1 MSMRILA
8 GGFPAARQVIPM
20 QEASIQATEAE
31 GPRTAKPARSR
42 YVGALDGLRV
52 LAILA
57 VLVYHANPSW
67 LSGGYFGVTIF
78 FVITGYLT
86 TLSIEREIGRA
97 GHLDYPRFVLKRVT
111 RLLPSMLAVVGV
123 TTLLCVFLAP
133 NLLPKV
139 KSDAVPALL
148 FVENVFYIVRN
159 VSYFANAGLPSPLTH
174 FWYLGVVMQ
183 FYVVWPLVLLGMRKV
198 VRSRRMA
205 CGFVGALVVVSAV
218 LMALFYDPTGDTAR
232 IYYGPDTRAAELL
245 MGALAALWT
254 GGRGLSLRAI
264 PVVGPRLK
272 DTPAWTCD
280 ALTITCLAGL
290 GVMCFSLN
298 GYSEFAYRGGML
310 LAAVLTA
317 ILVSCLCR
325 PRSVV
330 ARVLGAHPVAE
341 AGKRAF
347 AVYLWHYPLLVT
359 LNPATR
365 TTALPA
371 WGWAL
376 EFLLILACAEASY
389 RLLEKGQGPRELAG
403 RTMPFGLAVPQVV
416 LGALGVLCAVVL
428 LLVPIAAEQTGVP
441 TEMQQMSAEEQQYL
455 AEQQAAAE
463 AAQSGGSG
471 DTTSEGGDAQAAES
485 QQDNTTFDVS
495 GTYFAGTAF
504 AAAIDQINAT
514 NFTVDASTGAT
525 NASVILIGD
534 SVPAGAITQFYKYF
548 PNGYIDAKVG
558 RQLYA
563 GVDVYRSCQAAGHD
577 GDVVVWAIGDNGV
590 ARESQVKELIDAV
603 DPSKH
608 VYLCT
613 VRVPLALQDMNNQLF
628 KDVAAQY
635 DNVDVIDWYAESAG
649 HDEYFWS
656 DGTHLRPEGAEAYV
670 LMLRKAITGR

>member
-1 MSMRILA
+1 MAETPIQDAAQKS
-8 GGFPAARQVIPM
+8 PAVR
-20 QEASIQATEAE
+20 S
-31 GPRTAKPARSR
+31 PRSH

-67 LSGGYFGVTIF
+67 LPGGYFGVTVF
-78 FVITGYLT
+78 FVLTGYLT

-97 GHLDYPRFVLKRVT
+97 GRLDYPRFVLKRVT

-123 TTLLCVFLAP
+123 STLLCVFLAP

-148 FVENVFYIVRN
+148 FVENVFYIVRK

-183 FYVVWPLVLLGMRKV
+183 FYVIWPLVLLGMRKV
-198 VRSRRMA
+198 VRSRRTA
-205 CGFVGALVVVSAV
+205 CSAVGILSVASAV
-218 LMALFYDPTGDTAR
+218 LMAVLYDPAGDTAR

-245 MGALAALWT
+245 LGALAALWT
-254 GGRGLSLRAI
+254 GGRGLNLRAL
-264 PVVGPRLK
+264 PAVEPRLK
-272 DTPAWTCD
+272 DAPAWTCD
-280 ALTITCLAGL
+280 AVALACLAGL

-317 ILVSCLCR
+317 VLVSCLCR
-325 PRSVV
+325 PQS
-330 ARVLGAHPVAE
+330 ALAHVLGARPVAE

-347 AVYLWHYPLLVT
+347 AAYLWHYPLLVI

-365 TTALPA
+365 TIELPV

-376 EFLLILACAEASY
+376 EFLLIFACAEASY
-389 RLLEKGQGPRELAG
+389 RLFEKGQGPRELAG
-403 RTMPFGLAVPQVV
+403 RPMPLGLAVPQVAF
-416 LGALGVLCAVVL
+416 GALGVLCALVL
-428 LLVPIAAEQTGVP
+428 LVVPISAEQTGVP

-463 AAQSGGSG
+463 SARSGENGDGSDAAGEG
-471 DTTSEGGDAQAAES
+471 DGYQAEP
-485 QQDNTTFDVS
+485 QQDNTTFDVN

-514 NFTVDASTGAT
+514 SFTVDASTGAT

-548 PNGYIDAKVG
+548 PNGYIDAQVG

-563 GVDVYRSCQAAGHD
+563 GLDVYRQCQANGHD

-590 ARESQVKELIDAV
+590 ARESQVKELIEAV

-656 DGTHLRPEGAEAYV
+656 DGTHLRPEGAEAYI

>member
-1 MSMRILA
+1 MTETPIQDAAHKS
-8 GGFPAARQVIPM
+8 PAARP
-20 QEASIQATEAE
+20 
-31 GPRTAKPARSR
+31 PRSH

-67 LSGGYFGVTIF
+67 LPGGYFGVTVF
-78 FVITGYLT
+78 FVVTGYLT

-97 GHLDYPRFVLKRVT
+97 GRLGYPRFVLKRVT

-139 KSDAVPALL
+139 KSDVVPALL

-205 CGFVGALVVVSAV
+205 CTVVGILAVTSAV
-218 LMALFYDPTGDTAR
+218 LMAVLYDPTGDTAR

-245 MGALAALWT
+245 LGALAALWT
-254 GGRGLSLRAI
+254 GGHGLNLRAL
-264 PVVGPRLK
+264 PAVGPRLK
-272 DTPAWTCD
+272 DAPAWTCD
-280 ALTITCLAGL
+280 TLALACLAGL

-317 ILVSCLCR
+317 VLVSCLCR
-325 PRSVV
+325 PQS
-330 ARVLGAHPVAE
+330 ALAHVLGARPVAE

-347 AVYLWHYPLLVT
+347 AVYLWHYPLLVV

-365 TTALPA
+365 TTELPV

-376 EFLLILACAEASY
+376 EFMLILACAEASY
-389 RLLEKGQGPRELAG
+389 RLFEKGQGPRELAG
-403 RTMPFGLAVPQVV
+403 RPMPLGLAVPQVAF
-416 LGALGVLCAVVL
+416 GALGFLCALVL
-428 LLVPIAAEQTGVP
+428 LFVPISAEQTGVP
-441 TEMQQMSAEEQQYL
+441 AEMQQMSAEEQQYL

-463 AAQSGGSG
+463 ATQSGDNGEGDGAQS
-471 DTTSEGGDAQAAES
+471 EP
-485 QQDNTTFDVS
+485 QQDDTKFDVS

-514 NFTVDASTGAT
+514 SFTVDASTGAT
-525 NASVILIGD
+525 NASVVLIGD

-548 PNGYIDAKVG
+548 PNGYIDAQVG

-563 GVDVYRSCQAAGHD
+563 GVDVYRQCQANGHD

>member
-1 MSMRILA
+1 MTETPIQDAAQKS
-8 GGFPAARQVIPM
+8 PAARP
-20 QEASIQATEAE
+20 
-31 GPRTAKPARSR
+31 PRSH

-67 LSGGYFGVTIF
+67 LPGGYFGVTVF
-78 FVITGYLT
+78 FVVTGYLT

-97 GHLDYPRFVLKRVT
+97 GRLDYPRFVLKRVT

-139 KSDAVPALL
+139 KSDVVPALL

-183 FYVVWPLVLLGMRKV
+183 FYVIWPLVLLGMRKV

-205 CGFVGALVVVSAV
+205 CSAVGILAVASAV
-218 LMALFYDPTGDTAR
+218 LMAVLYDPAGDTAR

-245 MGALAALWT
+245 LGALAALWT
-254 GGRGLSLRAI
+254 GGRGLNLRAL
-264 PVVGPRLK
+264 PAVGPRLK
-272 DTPAWTCD
+272 DAPAWTCD
-280 ALTITCLAGL
+280 ALALACLAGL

-317 ILVSCLCR
+317 VLVSCLCR
-325 PRSVV
+325 PQS
-330 ARVLGAHPVAE
+330 APAHVLGARPVAE

-347 AVYLWHYPLLVT
+347 AVYLWHYPLLVV

-365 TTALPA
+365 TTELPV
-371 WGWAL
+371 WGWVL
-376 EFLLILACAEASY
+376 EFLLIFACAEASY
-389 RLLEKGQGPRELAG
+389 RLFEKGRGPRELAG
-403 RTMPFGLAVPQVV
+403 RPMPLGLAVPQVV
-416 LGALGVLCAVVL
+416 FGALGVLCALAL
-428 LLVPIAAEQTGVP
+428 LFVPISAEQTGVP

-463 AAQSGGSG
+463 SAQSGENGDGSDAAGEG
-471 DTTSEGGDAQAAES
+471 DGSQAEP

-504 AAAIDQINAT
+504 AGAIDQINAT
-514 NFTVDASTGAT
+514 SFTVDASTGAT

-548 PNGYIDAKVG
+548 PNGYIDAQVG

-563 GVDVYRSCQAAGHD
+563 GVDVYRQCQANGHD

-635 DNVDVIDWYAESAG
+635 DNVDVIDWYAQSAG

>member
-1 MSMRILA
+1 MAEAANQGSAAAMTPA
-8 GGFPAARQVIPM
+8 GR
-20 QEASIQATEAE
+20 AT
-31 GPRTAKPARSR
+31 RSH

-67 LSGGYFGVTIF
+67 LPGGYFGVTVF
-78 FVITGYLT
+78 FVVTGYLT

-97 GHLDYPRFVLKRVT
+97 GRLDYPRFVLKRVT

-133 NLLPKV
+133 NLLPKL
-139 KSDAVPALL
+139 KSDVVPALL

-183 FYVVWPLVLLGMRKV
+183 FYVIWPLVLLGMRKV

-205 CGFVGALVVVSAV
+205 CTVVGILAVASAV
-218 LMALFYDPTGDTAR
+218 LMAVLYDPTGDTAR

-245 MGALAALWT
+245 LGALAALWT
-254 GGRGLSLRAI
+254 GGHGLNLRAL
-264 PVVGPRLK
+264 PAVGPRLK
-272 DTPAWTCD
+272 GAPAWTCD
-280 ALTITCLAGL
+280 ALALACLAGL

-317 ILVSCLCR
+317 VLVSCLCR
-325 PRSVV
+325 PQS
-330 ARVLGAHPVAE
+330 ALAHVLGARPVAE

-347 AVYLWHYPLLVT
+347 AVYLWHYPLLVV

-365 TTALPA
+365 TTELPV

-376 EFLLILACAEASY
+376 EFMLILACAEASY
-389 RLLEKGQGPRELAG
+389 RLFEKCQGPRELAG
-403 RTMPFGLAVPQVV
+403 RPMPLGLAVPQVAF
-416 LGALGVLCAVVL
+416 GALGILCVLVL
-428 LLVPIAAEQTGVP
+428 LFVPISAEQTGVP

-455 AEQQAAAE
+455 ADQQAAAE
-463 AAQSGGSG
+463 ATQPG
-471 DTTSEGGDAQAAES
+471 DNGEGDGAQAEP
-485 QQDNTTFDVS
+485 QQDDTKFDVS
-495 GTYFAGTAF
+495 GTYLAGTAF

-514 NFTVDASTGAT
+514 SFTVDASTGAT
-525 NASVILIGD
+525 NASVVLIGD

-548 PNGYIDAKVG
+548 PNGYIDAQVG

-563 GVDVYRSCQAAGHD
+563 GVDVYRQCQANGHD

>member
-1 MSMRILA
+1 MAETPIQDAAQKS
-8 GGFPAARQVIPM
+8 PAVR
-20 QEASIQATEAE
+20 S
-31 GPRTAKPARSR
+31 PRSH

-67 LSGGYFGVTIF
+67 LPGGYFGVTVF
-78 FVITGYLT
+78 FVLTGYLT

-97 GHLDYPRFVLKRVT
+97 GRLDYPRFVLKRVT

-123 TTLLCVFLAP
+123 STLLCVFLAP

-148 FVENVFYIVRN
+148 FVENVFYIVRK

-183 FYVVWPLVLLGMRKV
+183 FYVIWPLVLLGMRKV
-198 VRSRRMA
+198 VRSRRTA
-205 CGFVGALVVVSAV
+205 CSAVGILSVASAV
-218 LMALFYDPTGDTAR
+218 LMAVLYDPAGDTAR

-245 MGALAALWT
+245 LGALAALWT
-254 GGRGLSLRAI
+254 GGRGLNLRAL
-264 PVVGPRLK
+264 PAVEPRLK
-272 DTPAWTCD
+272 DAPAWTCD
-280 ALTITCLAGL
+280 AVALACLAGL

-317 ILVSCLCR
+317 VLVSCLCR
-325 PRSVV
+325 PQS
-330 ARVLGAHPVAE
+330 ALAHVLGARPVAE

-347 AVYLWHYPLLVT
+347 AAYLWHYPLLVI

-365 TTALPA
+365 TTELPV

-376 EFLLILACAEASY
+376 EFLLIFACAEASY
-389 RLLEKGQGPRELAG
+389 RLFEKGQGLRELAG
-403 RTMPFGLAVPQVV
+403 RPMPLGLAVPQVAF
-416 LGALGVLCAVVL
+416 GALGVLCALVL
-428 LLVPIAAEQTGVP
+428 LFVPISAEQTGVP

-463 AAQSGGSG
+463 SARSDENGDGSEAAGEGDGS
-471 DTTSEGGDAQAAES
+471 QAEP

-514 NFTVDASTGAT
+514 SFTVDASTGAT

-548 PNGYIDAKVG
+548 PNGYIDAQVG

-563 GVDVYRSCQAAGHD
+563 GLDVYRQCQANGHD

-590 ARESQVKELIDAV
+590 ARESQVKELIEAV

-656 DGTHLRPEGAEAYV
+656 DGTHLRPEGAEAYI

>member
-1 MSMRILA
+1 MTETPIQDAAQKS
-8 GGFPAARQVIPM
+8 PAARP
-20 QEASIQATEAE
+20 
-31 GPRTAKPARSR
+31 PRSH

-67 LSGGYFGVTIF
+67 LPGGYFGVTVF
-78 FVITGYLT
+78 FVLTGYLT

-97 GHLDYPRFVLKRVT
+97 GRLDYPRFVLKRVT

-139 KSDAVPALL
+139 KSDVVPALL

-183 FYVVWPLVLLGMRKV
+183 FYVIWPLVLLGMRKV

-205 CGFVGALVVVSAV
+205 CTVVGVLAVASAV
-218 LMALFYDPTGDTAR
+218 LMAVLYDPTGDTAR
-232 IYYGPDTRAAELL
+232 VYYGPDTRAAELL
-245 MGALAALWT
+245 LGALAALWT
-254 GGRGLSLRAI
+254 GGRGLNLRAL
-264 PVVGPRLK
+264 PAVGPRLK
-272 DTPAWTCD
+272 DVPAWTCD
-280 ALTITCLAGL
+280 AVALACLAGL
-290 GVMCFSLN
+290 GVMCFLLN

-317 ILVSCLCR
+317 VLASCLCR
-325 PRSVV
+325 PQS
-330 ARVLGAHPVAE
+330 ALAHVLGARPVAE

-347 AVYLWHYPLLVT
+347 AVYLWHYPLLVV

-365 TTALPA
+365 TTELPV

-376 EFLLILACAEASY
+376 EFLLIFVCAEASY
-389 RLLEKGQGPRELAG
+389 RLFEKGQGPRELAG
-403 RTMPFGLAVPQVV
+403 RPMPLCLAVPQVV
-416 LGALGVLCAVVL
+416 FGALGILCALAL
-428 LLVPIAAEQTGVP
+428 LFVPISAEQTGVP
-441 TEMQQMSAEEQQYL
+441 TEIQQMSAEE
-455 AEQQAAAE
+455 
-463 AAQSGGSG
+463 
-471 DTTSEGGDAQAAES
+471 

-504 AAAIDQINAT
+504 AGAIDQINAT
-514 NFTVDASTGAT
+514 SFTVDASTGAT

-548 PNGYIDAKVG
+548 PNGYIDAQVG

-563 GVDVYRSCQAAGHD
+563 GVDVYRQCQANGHD

-590 ARESQVKELIDAV
+590 AREGQVKELIDAV

>member
-1 MSMRILA
+1 MTPA
-8 GGFPAARQVIPM
+8 GR
-20 QEASIQATEAE
+20 AT
-31 GPRTAKPARSR
+31 RSH

-67 LSGGYFGVTIF
+67 LPGGYFGVTVF
-78 FVITGYLT
+78 FVVTGYLT

-97 GHLDYPRFVLKRVT
+97 GRLDYPRFVLKRVT

-139 KSDAVPALL
+139 KSDVVPALL

-183 FYVVWPLVLLGMRKV
+183 FYVIWPLVLLGMRKV

-205 CGFVGALVVVSAV
+205 CTVVGILAVASAV
-218 LMALFYDPTGDTAR
+218 LMAVLYDPTGDTAR

-245 MGALAALWT
+245 LGALAALWT
-254 GGRGLSLRAI
+254 GGHGLNLRAL
-264 PVVGPRLK
+264 PAMGPRLK
-272 DTPAWTCD
+272 DAPAWTCD
-280 ALTITCLAGL
+280 ALALACLAGL

-317 ILVSCLCR
+317 VLVSCLCR
-325 PRSVV
+325 PQS
-330 ARVLGAHPVAE
+330 APAHVLGARPVAE

-347 AVYLWHYPLLVT
+347 AVYLWHYPMLVV

-365 TTALPA
+365 TTELPV

-376 EFLLILACAEASY
+376 EFMLILACAEASY
-389 RLLEKGQGPRELAG
+389 RLFEKGQGPRELAG
-403 RTMPFGLAVPQVV
+403 RPMPLGLAVPQVAF
-416 LGALGVLCAVVL
+416 GALGVLCALVL
-428 LLVPIAAEQTGVP
+428 LFVPISAEQTGVP

-455 AEQQAAAE
+455 AEQQAVAE
-463 AAQSGGSG
+463 SAQSGDNGEG
-471 DTTSEGGDAQAAES
+471 DGAQSEP
-485 QQDNTTFDVS
+485 QQDDTKFDVS

-514 NFTVDASTGAT
+514 SFTVDASTGAT
-525 NASVILIGD
+525 NASVVLIGD

-548 PNGYIDAKVG
+548 PNGYIDAQVG

-563 GVDVYRSCQAAGHD
+563 GVDVYRQCQANGHD

>member
-1 MSMRILA
+1 MAEAANQGSAAAMTPA
-8 GGFPAARQVIPM
+8 GR
-20 QEASIQATEAE
+20 AT
-31 GPRTAKPARSR
+31 RSH

-67 LSGGYFGVTIF
+67 LPGGYFGVTVF
-78 FVITGYLT
+78 FVVTGYLT

-97 GHLDYPRFVLKRVT
+97 GRLDYPRFVLKRVT

-133 NLLPKV
+133 NLLPKL
-139 KSDAVPALL
+139 KSDVVPALL

-183 FYVVWPLVLLGMRKV
+183 FYVIWPLVLLGMRKV

-205 CGFVGALVVVSAV
+205 CTVVGILAVASAV
-218 LMALFYDPTGDTAR
+218 LMAVLYDPTGDTAR

-245 MGALAALWT
+245 LGALAALWT
-254 GGRGLSLRAI
+254 GGHGLNLRAL
-264 PVVGPRLK
+264 PAVGPRLK
-272 DTPAWTCD
+272 GAPAWTCD
-280 ALTITCLAGL
+280 ALALACLAGL

-317 ILVSCLCR
+317 VLVSCLCR
-325 PRSVV
+325 PQS
-330 ARVLGAHPVAE
+330 ALAHVLGARPVAE

-347 AVYLWHYPLLVT
+347 AVYLWHYPLLVV

-365 TTALPA
+365 TTELPV

-376 EFLLILACAEASY
+376 EFMLILACAEASY
-389 RLLEKGQGPRELAG
+389 RLFEKCQGPRELAG
-403 RTMPFGLAVPQVV
+403 RPMPLGLAVPQVAF
-416 LGALGVLCAVVL
+416 GALGILCVLVL
-428 LLVPIAAEQTGVP
+428 LFVPISAEQTGVP

-455 AEQQAAAE
+455 ADQQAAAE
-463 AAQSGGSG
+463 ATQPG
-471 DTTSEGGDAQAAES
+471 DNGEGDGAQAEP
-485 QQDNTTFDVS
+485 QQDDTKFDVS

-514 NFTVDASTGAT
+514 SFTVDASTGAT
-525 NASVILIGD
+525 NASVVLIGD

-548 PNGYIDAKVG
+548 PNGYIDAQVG

-563 GVDVYRSCQAAGHD
+563 GVDVYRQCQANGHD

>member
-1 MSMRILA
+1 MAETPIQDAAQKS
-8 GGFPAARQVIPM
+8 PAVR
-20 QEASIQATEAE
+20 S
-31 GPRTAKPARSR
+31 PRSH

-67 LSGGYFGVTIF
+67 LPGGYFGVTVF

-86 TLSIEREIGRA
+86 TLSIEREIGRT
-97 GHLDYPRFVLKRVT
+97 GRLDYPRFVLKRVT

-139 KSDAVPALL
+139 KSDAMPALL

-198 VRSRRMA
+198 VRSRRTA
-205 CGFVGALVVVSAV
+205 CSAVGILSVASAV
-218 LMALFYDPTGDTAR
+218 LMAVLYDPAGDTAR

-245 MGALAALWT
+245 LGALAALWT
-254 GGRGLSLRAI
+254 GGRGLNLRAL
-264 PVVGPRLK
+264 PAVEPRLK
-272 DTPAWTCD
+272 DAPAWTCD
-280 ALTITCLAGL
+280 AVALACLAGL

-317 ILVSCLCR
+317 VLVSCLCR
-325 PRSVV
+325 PQS
-330 ARVLGAHPVAE
+330 ALAHVLGARPVAE
-341 AGKRAF
+341 GGKRAF
-347 AVYLWHYPLLVT
+347 PAYLWQYPLLVI

-365 TTALPA
+365 TTELPV

-376 EFLLILACAEASY
+376 EFLLIFACAEASY
-389 RLLEKGQGPRELAG
+389 RLFEKGQGLRELAG
-403 RTMPFGLAVPQVV
+403 RPMPLGLAVPQVAF
-416 LGALGVLCAVVL
+416 GALGVLCALVL
-428 LLVPIAAEQTGVP
+428 LVVPISAEQTGVP

-463 AAQSGGSG
+463 SARSGENGDGSDAAGEGDGS
-471 DTTSEGGDAQAAES
+471 QAEP

-514 NFTVDASTGAT
+514 SFTVDASTGAT

-548 PNGYIDAKVG
+548 PNGYIDAQVG

-563 GVDVYRSCQAAGHD
+563 GLDVYRQCQANGHD

-590 ARESQVKELIDAV
+590 ARESQVKELIEAV

-656 DGTHLRPEGAEAYV
+656 DGTHLRPEGAEAYI

>member
-1 MSMRILA
+1 MTETPIQDVAQKS
-8 GGFPAARQVIPM
+8 PAAR
-20 QEASIQATEAE
+20 S
-31 GPRTAKPARSR
+31 PRSH

-67 LSGGYFGVTIF
+67 LPGGYFGVTVF
-78 FVITGYLT
+78 FVVTGYLT

-97 GHLDYPRFVLKRVT
+97 GRLDYPRFVLKRVT

-205 CGFVGALVVVSAV
+205 CSAV
-218 LMALFYDPTGDTAR
+218 GILAIASALLMAVLYDPTGDTAR

-245 MGALAALWT
+245 LGALAALWT
-254 GGRGLSLRAI
+254 GGRGLNLRAL
-264 PVVGPRLK
+264 PAVGPRLK
-272 DTPAWTCD
+272 DAPAWTCD
-280 ALTITCLAGL
+280 AVALACLAGL

-317 ILVSCLCR
+317 VLASCLCR
-325 PRSVV
+325 TQS
-330 ARVLGAHPVAE
+330 ALAHVLGARPVAE

-347 AVYLWHYPLLVT
+347 AVYLWHYPLLVV

-365 TTALPA
+365 TTELPV

-376 EFLLILACAEASY
+376 EFLLIFACAEASY
-389 RLLEKGQGPRELAG
+389 QLFEKGRGPRELAG
-403 RTMPFGLAVPQVV
+403 RPMPLGLAMPQVV
-416 LGALGVLCAVVL
+416 FGALGVLCALVL
-428 LLVPIAAEQTGVP
+428 LFVPISAEQTGVP

-463 AAQSGGSG
+463 SAQSGKSGEGSNAAGEG
-471 DTTSEGGDAQAAES
+471 DGSQAEP

-514 NFTVDASTGAT
+514 SFTVDASTGAT

-548 PNGYIDAKVG
+548 PNGYIDAQVG
-558 RQLYA
+558 RQLYV
-563 GVDVYRSCQAAGHD
+563 GVDVYRQCQANGHD

-635 DNVDVIDWYAESAG
+635 DNVDVIDWYAQSAG

>member
-1 MSMRILA
+1 MTETPIQDAAQKS
-8 GGFPAARQVIPM
+8 PAAR
-20 QEASIQATEAE
+20 S
-31 GPRTAKPARSR
+31 PRSH

-67 LSGGYFGVTIF
+67 LPGGYFGVTVF
-78 FVITGYLT
+78 FVLTGYLT

-97 GHLDYPRFVLKRVT
+97 GRLDYPRFVLKRVT

-123 TTLLCVFLAP
+123 STLLCVFLAP

-148 FVENVFYIVRN
+148 FVENVFYIVRK

-183 FYVVWPLVLLGMRKV
+183 FYVIWPLVLLGLRKV
-198 VRSRRMA
+198 VRSRRAA
-205 CGFVGALVVVSAV
+205 CSAVGILSVASAV
-218 LMALFYDPTGDTAR
+218 LMAVLYDPAGDTAR

-245 MGALAALWT
+245 LGALAALWT
-254 GGRGLSLRAI
+254 GGRGLNLRAL
-264 PVVGPRLK
+264 PAVGPRLK
-272 DTPAWTCD
+272 DAPAWTCD
-280 ALTITCLAGL
+280 AVALACLAGL

-317 ILVSCLCR
+317 VLVSCLCR
-325 PRSVV
+325 PQS
-330 ARVLGAHPVAE
+330 ALAHVLGARPVAE
-341 AGKRAF
+341 AGKRAL
-347 AVYLWHYPLLVT
+347 AAYLWHYPLLVV

-365 TTALPA
+365 TTDLPV

-376 EFLLILACAEASY
+376 EFLLIFACAEASY
-389 RLLEKGQGPRELAG
+389 QLFEKGQGPRELAG
-403 RTMPFGLAVPQVV
+403 RPMPLGLAVPQVAF
-416 LGALGVLCAVVL
+416 GALGVLCALVL
-428 LLVPIAAEQTGVP
+428 LFVPISAEQTGVP

-463 AAQSGGSG
+463 SAQSGENGDGSDAAGEG
-471 DTTSEGGDAQAAES
+471 DGSQAEP

-495 GTYFAGTAF
+495 ETYFAGTAF

-514 NFTVDASTGAT
+514 SFTVDASTGAT

-548 PNGYIDAKVG
+548 PNGYIDAQVG

-563 GVDVYRSCQAAGHD
+563 GLDVYRQCQANGHD

-590 ARESQVKELIDAV
+590 ARESQVKELIEAV

>member
-1 MSMRILA
+1 M
-8 GGFPAARQVIPM
+8 GG
-20 QEASIQATEAE
+20 
-31 GPRTAKPARSR
+31 
-42 YVGALDGLRV
+42 
-52 LAILA
+52 
-57 VLVYHANPSW
+57 
-67 LSGGYFGVTIF
+67 
-78 FVITGYLT
+78 
-86 TLSIEREIGRA
+86 
-97 GHLDYPRFVLKRVT
+97 
-111 RLLPSMLAVVGV
+111 
-123 TTLLCVFLAP
+123 
-133 NLLPKV
+133 
-139 KSDAVPALL
+139 
-148 FVENVFYIVRN
+148 
-159 VSYFANAGLPSPLTH
+159 
-174 FWYLGVVMQ
+174 
-183 FYVVWPLVLLGMRKV
+183 
-198 VRSRRMA
+198 
-205 CGFVGALVVVSAV
+205 
-218 LMALFYDPTGDTAR
+218 
-232 IYYGPDTRAAELL
+232 
-245 MGALAALWT
+245 LAALWT
-254 GGRGLSLRAI
+254 GGRGLNLGTI
-264 PVVGPRLK
+264 PKLGSRLK
-272 DTPAWTCD
+272 NAPAWTCD
-280 ALTITCLAGL
+280 GLAVACLAGL
-290 GVMCFSLN
+290 SVMCFSLN

-317 ILVSCLCR
+317 VLVSCLCR
-325 PRSVV
+325 PQS
-330 ARVLGAHPVAE
+330 ALAHVLGARPMAE

-347 AVYLWHYPLLVT
+347 AAYLWHYPLLVV

-365 TTALPA
+365 TTELPV

-376 EFLLILACAEASY
+376 EFLLIFACAEASY
-389 RLLEKGQGPRELAG
+389 RLFEKGQGPRELAG
-403 RTMPFGLAVPQVV
+403 RPMPLGLAVPQVAF
-416 LGALGVLCAVVL
+416 GALGVLCALVL
-428 LLVPIAAEQTGVP
+428 LFVPISVEQTGVP
-441 TEMQQMSAEEQQYL
+441 TEMQQMSTEEQQYL

-463 AAQSGGSG
+463 SAQSGENGDGSDAAGEG
-471 DTTSEGGDAQAAES
+471 DGSQAEP

-514 NFTVDASTGAT
+514 SFTVDASTGAT

-548 PNGYIDAKVG
+548 PNGYIDAQVG

-563 GVDVYRSCQAAGHD
+563 GLDVYRQCQANGHD

-590 ARESQVKELIDAV
+590 ARESQVKELIEAV

>member
-1 MSMRILA
+1 MTETPIQDVAQKS
-8 GGFPAARQVIPM
+8 PAAR
-20 QEASIQATEAE
+20 S
-31 GPRTAKPARSR
+31 PRSH

-57 VLVYHANPSW
+57 VLLYHANPRW
-67 LSGGYFGVTIF
+67 LPGGYFGVTVF
-78 FVITGYLT
+78 FVVTGYLT

-97 GHLDYPRFVLKRVT
+97 GRLDYPRFVLKRVT

-183 FYVVWPLVLLGMRKV
+183 FYVIWPLVLLGMRKV

-205 CGFVGALVVVSAV
+205 CSAVGILAIASAV
-218 LMALFYDPTGDTAR
+218 LMAVLYDPTGDTAR

-245 MGALAALWT
+245 LGALAALWT
-254 GGRGLSLRAI
+254 GGRGLNLRAL
-264 PVVGPRLK
+264 PAVGPRLK
-272 DTPAWTCD
+272 DAPAWTCD
-280 ALTITCLAGL
+280 AVALACLAGL

-317 ILVSCLCR
+317 VLVSCLCR
-325 PRSVV
+325 PQS
-330 ARVLGAHPVAE
+330 ALAHVLGARPVAE

-347 AVYLWHYPLLVT
+347 AIYLWHYPLLVV

-365 TTALPA
+365 TTELPV

-376 EFLLILACAEASY
+376 EFLLIFACAEASY
-389 RLLEKGQGPRELAG
+389 QLFEKGRGPRELAG
-403 RTMPFGLAVPQVV
+403 RPMPLGLAVPQVV
-416 LGALGVLCAVVL
+416 FGALGVLCALVL
-428 LLVPIAAEQTGVP
+428 LFVPIPAEQTGVP

-463 AAQSGGSG
+463 SAQSGKSGEGDGS
-471 DTTSEGGDAQAAES
+471 QAEP

-514 NFTVDASTGAT
+514 SFTVDASTGAT

-548 PNGYIDAKVG
+548 PNGYIDAQVG

-563 GVDVYRSCQAAGHD
+563 GVDVYRQCQANGHD

-590 ARESQVKELIDAV
+590 ARESQVKELIEAV

-608 VYLCT
+608 VFLCT

-635 DNVDVIDWYAESAG
+635 DNVDVIDWYAQSAG

>member
-1 MSMRILA
+1 
-8 GGFPAARQVIPM
+8 
-20 QEASIQATEAE
+20 
-31 GPRTAKPARSR
+31 
-42 YVGALDGLRV
+42 
-52 LAILA
+52 
-57 VLVYHANPSW
+57 
-67 LSGGYFGVTIF
+67 
-78 FVITGYLT
+78 
-86 TLSIEREIGRA
+86 
-97 GHLDYPRFVLKRVT
+97 
-111 RLLPSMLAVVGV
+111 
-123 TTLLCVFLAP
+123 
-133 NLLPKV
+133 
-139 KSDAVPALL
+139 
-148 FVENVFYIVRN
+148 
-159 VSYFANAGLPSPLTH
+159 
-174 FWYLGVVMQ
+174 
-183 FYVVWPLVLLGMRKV
+183 
-198 VRSRRMA
+198 
-205 CGFVGALVVVSAV
+205 
-218 LMALFYDPTGDTAR
+218 
-232 IYYGPDTRAAELL
+232 
-245 MGALAALWT
+245 
-254 GGRGLSLRAI
+254 
-264 PVVGPRLK
+264 
-272 DTPAWTCD
+272 WTCD
-280 ALTITCLAGL
+280 ALALACLAGL

-317 ILVSCLCR
+317 VLVSCLCR
-325 PRSVV
+325 PQS
-330 ARVLGAHPVAE
+330 APAHVLGARPVAE

-347 AVYLWHYPLLVT
+347 AVYLWHYPLLVV

-365 TTALPA
+365 TTELPV

-376 EFLLILACAEASY
+376 EFLLIFVCAETSY
-389 RLLEKGQGPRELAG
+389 RLFEKGQGPRELAG
-403 RTMPFGLAVPQVV
+403 RPMPLGLAVPQVV
-416 LGALGVLCAVVL
+416 FGALGILCALAL
-428 LLVPIAAEQTGVP
+428 LFVPISAEQTGVP

-463 AAQSGGSG
+463 SAQSGDNGEGSDATGEG
-471 DTTSEGGDAQAAES
+471 DGAQAEP

-514 NFTVDASTGAT
+514 SFTVDASTGAT
-525 NASVILIGD
+525 NASVVLIGD

-548 PNGYIDAKVG
+548 PNGYIDAQVG

-563 GVDVYRSCQAAGHD
+563 GVDVYRQCQANGHD

>member
-1 MSMRILA
+1 MTEIPIQDAAQKS
-8 GGFPAARQVIPM
+8 PAAR
-20 QEASIQATEAE
+20 S
-31 GPRTAKPARSR
+31 PRSH

-67 LSGGYFGVTIF
+67 LPGGYFGVTVF
-78 FVITGYLT
+78 FVLTGYLT

-97 GHLDYPRFVLKRVT
+97 GRLDYPRFVLKRVT

-139 KSDAVPALL
+139 KSDVVPALL

-174 FWYLGVVMQ
+174 FWYLGVIMQ
-183 FYVVWPLVLLGMRKV
+183 FYVIWPLVLLGMRKV

-205 CGFVGALVVVSAV
+205 CSAVGILAVASAV
-218 LMALFYDPTGDTAR
+218 LMAVLYDPAGDTAR

-245 MGALAALWT
+245 LGALAALWT
-254 GGRGLSLRAI
+254 GGRGLNLRAL
-264 PVVGPRLK
+264 PAVGPRLK
-272 DTPAWTCD
+272 DAPAWTCD
-280 ALTITCLAGL
+280 AAALACLAGL

-317 ILVSCLCR
+317 VLVSCLCR
-325 PRSVV
+325 PQS
-330 ARVLGAHPVAE
+330 ALAHVLGARPVAE

-347 AVYLWHYPLLVT
+347 AVYLWHYPLLVV

-365 TTALPA
+365 TTELPV

-376 EFLLILACAEASY
+376 EFLLIFACAEASY
-389 RLLEKGQGPRELAG
+389 RLFEKGQGPRELAG
-403 RTMPFGLAVPQVV
+403 HPMPLGLAVPQVV
-416 LGALGVLCAVVL
+416 FGALGVLCALAL
-428 LLVPIAAEQTGVP
+428 LFVPISAEQTGVP

-463 AAQSGGSG
+463 SAQSGENGDGSDAAGEG
-471 DTTSEGGDAQAAES
+471 DGSQAEP

-504 AAAIDQINAT
+504 AGAIDQINAT
-514 NFTVDASTGAT
+514 SFTVDASTGAT

-548 PNGYIDAKVG
+548 PNGYIDAQVG

-563 GVDVYRSCQAAGHD
+563 GVDVYRQCQANGHD

-590 ARESQVKELIDAV
+590 ARESQVKELVDAV

-635 DNVDVIDWYAESAG
+635 DNVDVIDWYAQSAG

>member
-1 MSMRILA
+1 MR
-8 GGFPAARQVIPM
+8 
-20 QEASIQATEAE
+20 SH
-31 GPRTAKPARSR
+31 

-67 LSGGYFGVTIF
+67 LPGGYFGVTVF
-78 FVITGYLT
+78 FVVTGYLT

-97 GHLDYPRFVLKRVT
+97 GRLDYPRFVLKRVT

-183 FYVVWPLVLLGMRKV
+183 FYVIWPLVLLGMRKV

-205 CGFVGALVVVSAV
+205 CSAVGILAIASAV
-218 LMALFYDPTGDTAR
+218 LMAVLYDPTGDTAR

-245 MGALAALWT
+245 LGALAALWT
-254 GGRGLSLRAI
+254 GGRGLNLRAL
-264 PVVGPRLK
+264 PAVGPRLK
-272 DTPAWTCD
+272 DAPAWTCD
-280 ALTITCLAGL
+280 AVALACLAGL
-290 GVMCFSLN
+290 GVMCFLLN
-298 GYSEFAYRGGML
+298 GYSEFAYRSGML

-317 ILVSCLCR
+317 VLVSCLCR
-325 PRSVV
+325 PQS
-330 ARVLGAHPVAE
+330 ALAHVLGARPVAE

-347 AVYLWHYPLLVT
+347 SVYLWHYPLLVV

-365 TTALPA
+365 TTELPV

-376 EFLLILACAEASY
+376 EFLLIFACAEASY
-389 RLLEKGQGPRELAG
+389 RLFEKGRGPRELAG
-403 RTMPFGLAVPQVV
+403 RPMPLGLAVPQVAF
-416 LGALGVLCAVVL
+416 GALGVLCALVL
-428 LLVPIAAEQTGVP
+428 LFVPISAEQTGVP

-463 AAQSGGSG
+463 SAQSDENGDGEGDGS
-471 DTTSEGGDAQAAES
+471 QAEP

-504 AAAIDQINAT
+504 AAAINQINAT
-514 NFTVDASTGAT
+514 SFTVDASTGAT

-548 PNGYIDAKVG
+548 PNGYIDAQVG

-563 GVDVYRSCQAAGHD
+563 GVDVYRQCQANGHD

-628 KDVAAQY
+628 KDVATQY
-635 DNVDVIDWYAESAG
+635 DNVDVIDWYAQSAG

>member
-1 MSMRILA
+1 MAETPIQDAAQKS
-8 GGFPAARQVIPM
+8 PAVR
-20 QEASIQATEAE
+20 S
-31 GPRTAKPARSR
+31 PRSH

-67 LSGGYFGVTIF
+67 LPGGYFGVTVF
-78 FVITGYLT
+78 FVLTGYLT

-97 GHLDYPRFVLKRVT
+97 GRLDYPRFVLKRVT

-148 FVENVFYIVRN
+148 FVDNVFYIVRK

-198 VRSRRMA
+198 VRSRRTA
-205 CGFVGALVVVSAV
+205 CSAVGILSVASAV
-218 LMALFYDPTGDTAR
+218 LMAVLYDPAGDTAR

-245 MGALAALWT
+245 LGALAALWT
-254 GGRGLSLRAI
+254 GGRGLNLRAL
-264 PVVGPRLK
+264 PAVEPRLK
-272 DTPAWTCD
+272 DAPAWTCD
-280 ALTITCLAGL
+280 AVALACLAGL

-298 GYSEFAYRGGML
+298 GYSEFAYRGGMF

-317 ILVSCLCR
+317 VLVSCLCR
-325 PRSVV
+325 PQS
-330 ARVLGAHPVAE
+330 ALAHVLGARPVAE

-347 AVYLWHYPLLVT
+347 AAYLWHYPLLVI

-365 TTALPA
+365 TTELPV

-376 EFLLILACAEASY
+376 EFLLIFACAEASY
-389 RLLEKGQGPRELAG
+389 RLFEKGQGLRELAG
-403 RTMPFGLAVPQVV
+403 RPMPLGLAVPQVAF
-416 LGALGVLCAVVL
+416 GALGVLCALVL
-428 LLVPIAAEQTGVP
+428 LFVPISAEQTGVP

-463 AAQSGGSG
+463 SAQSGENGDGSDATGEG
-471 DTTSEGGDAQAAES
+471 DGYQAEP

-514 NFTVDASTGAT
+514 SFTVDASTGAT

-548 PNGYIDAKVG
+548 PNGYIDAQVG

-563 GVDVYRSCQAAGHD
+563 GLDVYRQCQANGHD

-590 ARESQVKELIDAV
+590 ARESQVKELIEAV

-656 DGTHLRPEGAEAYV
+656 DGTHLRPEGAEAYI

>member
-1 MSMRILA
+1 MAETPIQDAAQKS
-8 GGFPAARQVIPM
+8 PAAR
-20 QEASIQATEAE
+20 S
-31 GPRTAKPARSR
+31 PRSH

-67 LSGGYFGVTIF
+67 LPGGYFGVTVF
-78 FVITGYLT
+78 FVLTGYLT

-97 GHLDYPRFVLKRVT
+97 GRLDYPRFVLKRVT

-123 TTLLCVFLAP
+123 STLLCVFLAP

-148 FVENVFYIVRN
+148 FVENVFYIVRK

-183 FYVVWPLVLLGMRKV
+183 FYVIWPLVLLGMRKV
-198 VRSRRMA
+198 VRSRRTA
-205 CGFVGALVVVSAV
+205 CSAVGILSVASAV
-218 LMALFYDPTGDTAR
+218 LMAVLYDPAGDTAR

-245 MGALAALWT
+245 LGALAALWT
-254 GGRGLSLRAI
+254 GGRGLNLRAL
-264 PVVGPRLK
+264 PAVEPRLK
-272 DTPAWTCD
+272 DAPAWTCD
-280 ALTITCLAGL
+280 AVALACLVGL

-317 ILVSCLCR
+317 VLVSCLCR
-325 PRSVV
+325 PQS
-330 ARVLGAHPVAE
+330 ALAHVLGARPAAE

-347 AVYLWHYPLLVT
+347 AAYLWHYPLLVV

-365 TTALPA
+365 TTELPV

-376 EFLLILACAEASY
+376 EFLLIFACAEASY
-389 RLLEKGQGPRELAG
+389 RLFEKGQGPRELAG
-403 RTMPFGLAVPQVV
+403 RPMPLGLAVPQVAF
-416 LGALGVLCAVVL
+416 GALGVLCALVL
-428 LLVPIAAEQTGVP
+428 LFVPISAEQTGVP

-463 AAQSGGSG
+463 SAQSGENGDGSDAAGEG
-471 DTTSEGGDAQAAES
+471 DGSQAEP

-514 NFTVDASTGAT
+514 SFTVDASTGAT

-548 PNGYIDAKVG
+548 PNGYIDAQVG

-563 GVDVYRSCQAAGHD
+563 GLDVYRQCQANGHD

-590 ARESQVKELIDAV
+590 ARESQVKELIEAV

>member
-1 MSMRILA
+1 MTPA
-8 GGFPAARQVIPM
+8 GR
-20 QEASIQATEAE
+20 AT
-31 GPRTAKPARSR
+31 RSH

-67 LSGGYFGVTIF
+67 LPGGYFGVTVF
-78 FVITGYLT
+78 FVVTGYLT

-97 GHLDYPRFVLKRVT
+97 GRLDYPRFVLKRVT

-139 KSDAVPALL
+139 KSDVVPALL

-174 FWYLGVVMQ
+174 FWYLGVIMQ

-205 CGFVGALVVVSAV
+205 CTVVGILAVASAV
-218 LMALFYDPTGDTAR
+218 LMAVLYDPTGDTAR

-245 MGALAALWT
+245 LGALAALWT
-254 GGRGLSLRAI
+254 GGHGLNLRAL
-264 PVVGPRLK
+264 PAVGPRLK
-272 DTPAWTCD
+272 DAPAWTCD
-280 ALTITCLAGL
+280 ALALVCLAGL

-317 ILVSCLCR
+317 VLVSCLCR
-325 PRSVV
+325 PQS
-330 ARVLGAHPVAE
+330 ALAHVLGARPVAE

-347 AVYLWHYPLLVT
+347 AVYLWHYPLLVV

-365 TTALPA
+365 TTELPV

-376 EFLLILACAEASY
+376 EFMLIFACAEASY
-389 RLLEKGQGPRELAG
+389 RLFEKGQGPRELAG
-403 RTMPFGLAVPQVV
+403 RPMPLGLAVPQVAF
-416 LGALGVLCAVVL
+416 GALGVLCALVL
-428 LLVPIAAEQTGVP
+428 LFVRISAEQTGVP

-463 AAQSGGSG
+463 ATQSGDNGEGDGAQS
-471 DTTSEGGDAQAAES
+471 EP
-485 QQDNTTFDVS
+485 QQDDTKFDVS

-514 NFTVDASTGAT
+514 SFTVDASTGAT
-525 NASVILIGD
+525 NASVVLIGD

-548 PNGYIDAKVG
+548 PNGYIDAQVG

-563 GVDVYRSCQAAGHD
+563 GVDVYRQCQANGHD

>member
-1 MSMRILA
+1 MAETPIQDAAQKS
-8 GGFPAARQVIPM
+8 PAVR
-20 QEASIQATEAE
+20 S
-31 GPRTAKPARSR
+31 PRSH

-67 LSGGYFGVTIF
+67 LPGGYFGVTVF

-97 GHLDYPRFVLKRVT
+97 GRLDYPRFVLKRVT

-123 TTLLCVFLAP
+123 STLLCVFLAP

-139 KSDAVPALL
+139 KSDAIPALL
-148 FVENVFYIVRN
+148 FVENVFYIVRK

-183 FYVVWPLVLLGMRKV
+183 FYVIWPLVLLGMRKV
-198 VRSRRMA
+198 VRSRRTA
-205 CGFVGALVVVSAV
+205 CSAVGILSVASAV
-218 LMALFYDPTGDTAR
+218 LMAVLYDPAGDTAR

-245 MGALAALWT
+245 LGALAALWT
-254 GGRGLSLRAI
+254 GGRGLNLRAL
-264 PVVGPRLK
+264 PAVEPRLK
-272 DTPAWTCD
+272 DAPAWTCD
-280 ALTITCLAGL
+280 AVALACLAGL
-290 GVMCFSLN
+290 GVMSFSLN

-317 ILVSCLCR
+317 VLVSCLCR
-325 PRSVV
+325 PQS
-330 ARVLGAHPVAE
+330 ALAHVLGARPVAE

-347 AVYLWHYPLLVT
+347 AAYLWHYPLLVI

-365 TTALPA
+365 TTELPV

-376 EFLLILACAEASY
+376 EFLLIFACAEASY

-403 RTMPFGLAVPQVV
+403 RPMPLGLAVPQVAF
-416 LGALGVLCAVVL
+416 GALGVLCALVL
-428 LLVPIAAEQTGVP
+428 LVVPISAEQTGVP

-463 AAQSGGSG
+463 SARSGENGDGSDAAGEG
-471 DTTSEGGDAQAAES
+471 DGYQAEP

-514 NFTVDASTGAT
+514 SFTVDASTGAT

-548 PNGYIDAKVG
+548 PNGYIDAQVG

-563 GVDVYRSCQAAGHD
+563 GLDVYRQCQANGHD

-590 ARESQVKELIDAV
+590 ARESQVKELIEAV

-656 DGTHLRPEGAEAYV
+656 DGTHLRPEGAEAYI

>member
-1 MSMRILA
+1 MTETPIQDAAQKS
-8 GGFPAARQVIPM
+8 PAARP
-20 QEASIQATEAE
+20 
-31 GPRTAKPARSR
+31 PRSH

-67 LSGGYFGVTIF
+67 LPGGYFGVTVF
-78 FVITGYLT
+78 FVVTGYLT

-97 GHLDYPRFVLKRVT
+97 GRLDYPRFVLKRVT

-139 KSDAVPALL
+139 KSDAVPALF

-183 FYVVWPLVLLGMRKV
+183 FYVIWPLVLLGMRKV

-205 CGFVGALVVVSAV
+205 CSAVGILAIASAV
-218 LMALFYDPTGDTAR
+218 LMAVLYDPAGDTAR
-232 IYYGPDTRAAELL
+232 VYYGPDTRAAELL
-245 MGALAALWT
+245 LGALAALWT
-254 GGRGLSLRAI
+254 GGRGLNLRAL
-264 PVVGPRLK
+264 PAVGPRLK
-272 DTPAWTCD
+272 DVPAWTCD
-280 ALTITCLAGL
+280 AVALACLADL
-290 GVMCFSLN
+290 GVMCFLLN

-317 ILVSCLCR
+317 VLASCLCR
-325 PRSVV
+325 PQS
-330 ARVLGAHPVAE
+330 ALAHVLGARPVAE

-347 AVYLWHYPLLVT
+347 AVYLWHYPLLVV

-365 TTALPA
+365 TTELPV

-376 EFLLILACAEASY
+376 EFLLIFACAEASY
-389 RLLEKGQGPRELAG
+389 RLFEKGQGPRELAG
-403 RTMPFGLAVPQVV
+403 RPMPLGLAVPQVAF
-416 LGALGVLCAVVL
+416 GALGVLCALAL
-428 LLVPIAAEQTGVP
+428 LLVPISAEQTGVP

-463 AAQSGGSG
+463 SAQSGENGDGSDAAGEG
-471 DTTSEGGDAQAAES
+471 DGSQAEP

-514 NFTVDASTGAT
+514 SFTVDASTGAT

-548 PNGYIDAKVG
+548 PNGYIDAQVG

-563 GVDVYRSCQAAGHD
+563 GVDVYRQCQANGHD

-635 DNVDVIDWYAESAG
+635 DNVDVIDWYAQSAG

-656 DGTHLRPEGAEAYV
+656 DGTHLRPEGAEAYI

>member
-1 MSMRILA
+1 MTETLIQDVAQKS
-8 GGFPAARQVIPM
+8 PAAR
-20 QEASIQATEAE
+20 S
-31 GPRTAKPARSR
+31 PRSH

-67 LSGGYFGVTIF
+67 LPGGYFGVTVF
-78 FVITGYLT
+78 FVLTGYLT

-97 GHLDYPRFVLKRVT
+97 GRLDYPHFVLKRVT

-139 KSDAVPALL
+139 KSDAVPALF

-183 FYVVWPLVLLGMRKV
+183 FYVIWPLVLLGMRKV

-205 CGFVGALVVVSAV
+205 CSAVGILAIASAV
-218 LMALFYDPTGDTAR
+218 LMAVLYDPAGDTAR

-245 MGALAALWT
+245 LGALAALWT
-254 GGRGLSLRAI
+254 GGRGLNLRAL
-264 PVVGPRLK
+264 PAVGPRLK
-272 DTPAWTCD
+272 DAPAWTCD
-280 ALTITCLAGL
+280 AVALACLAGL
-290 GVMCFSLN
+290 GVMGFLLN

-317 ILVSCLCR
+317 VLASCLSR
-325 PRSVV
+325 PQS
-330 ARVLGAHPVAE
+330 ALAHVLGARPVAE

-347 AVYLWHYPLLVT
+347 AVYLWHYPLLVV

-365 TTALPA
+365 ITELPV

-376 EFLLILACAEASY
+376 EFLLIFVCAEASY
-389 RLLEKGQGPRELAG
+389 RLFEKGQGPRELAG
-403 RTMPFGLAVPQVV
+403 RPMPLGLAVPQVV
-416 LGALGVLCAVVL
+416 FGALGVLCALVL
-428 LLVPIAAEQTGVP
+428 LFVPISAEQTGVP

-463 AAQSGGSG
+463 SAQSGENGDGSDATGEG
-471 DTTSEGGDAQAAES
+471 DGAQAEP

-514 NFTVDASTGAT
+514 SFTVDASTGAT

-548 PNGYIDAKVG
+548 PNGYIDAQVG

-563 GVDVYRSCQAAGHD
+563 GVDVYRQCQANGHD

>member
-1 MSMRILA
+1 M
-8 GGFPAARQVIPM
+8 
-20 QEASIQATEAE
+20 
-31 GPRTAKPARSR
+31 
-42 YVGALDGLRV
+42 GALDGLRV

-67 LSGGYFGVTIF
+67 LPGGYFGVTVF

-86 TLSIEREIGRA
+86 TLSIEREIGRT
-97 GHLDYPRFVLKRVT
+97 GRLDYPRFVLKRVT
-111 RLLPSMLAVVGV
+111 RLMPSMLAVVGV

-133 NLLPKV
+133 NLLSKV

-174 FWYLGVVMQ
+174 FWYLGVVVQ
-183 FYVVWPLVLLGMRKV
+183 FYVVWPLLLLGMRKV

-205 CGFVGALVVVSAV
+205 CGVVGVLVVVSTV
-218 LMALFYDPTGDTAR
+218 LMAVFYDPTGDTAR
-232 IYYGPDTRAAELL
+232 IYYGPDIRAAELL
-245 MGALAALWT
+245 RVAWRRFGPAGAASTSGPFQSWARASRTPPPGPAMG
-254 GGRGLSLRAI
+254 
-264 PVVGPRLK
+264 
-272 DTPAWTCD
+272 
-280 ALTITCLAGL
+280 
-290 GVMCFSLN
+290 
-298 GYSEFAYRGGML
+298 
-310 LAAVLTA
+310 
-317 ILVSCLCR
+317 
-325 PRSVV
+325 
-330 ARVLGAHPVAE
+330 
-341 AGKRAF
+341 
-347 AVYLWHYPLLVT
+347 
-359 LNPATR
+359 
-365 TTALPA
+365 LPWRA
-371 WGWAL
+371 WGCAL
-376 EFLLILACAEASY
+376 EFLLILVCAETSY
-389 RLLEKGQGPRELAG
+389 RLLEKGQGPREAAG
-403 RTMPFGLAVPQVV
+403 RVMPLGLSVPQVA
-416 LGALGVLCAVVL
+416 LGAMGVLCAAVL
-428 LLVPIAAEQTGVP
+428 LFVPISAEQTGVP
-441 TEMQQMSAEEQQYL
+441 NEMQQMSAEEQQYL

-463 AAQSGGSG
+463 AAQSGEGAGAASESG
-471 DTTSEGGDAQAAES
+471 NDAQTAEPR
-485 QQDNTTFDVS
+485 QDNTTFDVS

-514 NFTVDASTGAT
+514 SFTVDASTGAT

-548 PNGYIDAKVG
+548 PNGYIDAQVG
-558 RQLYA
+558 RQLYV

-590 ARESQVKELIDAV
+590 ARESQVREPIQAV

-635 DNVDVIDWYAESAG
+635 DNVDVIDWYAESAE
-649 HDEYFWS
+649 HDEYLWS

>member
-1 MSMRILA
+1 MAEAANQGSAAAMTPA
-8 GGFPAARQVIPM
+8 GR
-20 QEASIQATEAE
+20 AT
-31 GPRTAKPARSR
+31 RSH

-67 LSGGYFGVTIF
+67 LPGGYFGVTVF
-78 FVITGYLT
+78 FVVTGYLT
-86 TLSIEREIGRA
+86 TLFIEREIGRA
-97 GHLDYPRFVLKRVT
+97 GRLDYPRFVLKRVT

-133 NLLPKV
+133 NLLPKL
-139 KSDAVPALL
+139 KSDVVPALL

-183 FYVVWPLVLLGMRKV
+183 FYVIWPLVLLGMRKV

-205 CGFVGALVVVSAV
+205 CTVVGILAVASAV
-218 LMALFYDPTGDTAR
+218 LMAVLYDPTGDTAR

-245 MGALAALWT
+245 LGALAALWT
-254 GGRGLSLRAI
+254 GGHGLNLRAL
-264 PVVGPRLK
+264 PAVGPRLK
-272 DTPAWTCD
+272 GAPAWTCD
-280 ALTITCLAGL
+280 ALALACLAGL

-317 ILVSCLCR
+317 VLVSCLCR
-325 PRSVV
+325 PQS
-330 ARVLGAHPVAE
+330 ALAHVLGARPVAE

-347 AVYLWHYPLLVT
+347 AVYLWHYPLLVV

-365 TTALPA
+365 TTELPV

-376 EFLLILACAEASY
+376 EFMLILACAEASY
-389 RLLEKGQGPRELAG
+389 RLFEKGQGPRELAG
-403 RTMPFGLAVPQVV
+403 RPMPLGLAVPQVAF
-416 LGALGVLCAVVL
+416 GALGILCVLVL
-428 LLVPIAAEQTGVP
+428 LFVPIPAEQTGVP

-455 AEQQAAAE
+455 ADQQAAAE
-463 AAQSGGSG
+463 ATQSGENGEG
-471 DTTSEGGDAQAAES
+471 DGAQAEP
-485 QQDNTTFDVS
+485 QQDDTKFDVS

-514 NFTVDASTGAT
+514 SFTVDASTGAT
-525 NASVILIGD
+525 NASVVLIGD

-548 PNGYIDAKVG
+548 PNGYIDAQVG

-563 GVDVYRSCQAAGHD
+563 GVDVYRQCQANGHD

-628 KDVAAQY
+628 RDVAAQY

>member
-1 MSMRILA
+1 MTETPIQDAAQKS
-8 GGFPAARQVIPM
+8 PAAR
-20 QEASIQATEAE
+20 S
-31 GPRTAKPARSR
+31 PRSH

-67 LSGGYFGVTIF
+67 LPGGYFGVTVF
-78 FVITGYLT
+78 FVLTGYLT

-97 GHLDYPRFVLKRVT
+97 GRLDYPRFVLKRVT

-123 TTLLCVFLAP
+123 STLLCVFLAP
-133 NLLPKV
+133 NPLPKV

-148 FVENVFYIVRN
+148 FVENVFYIVRK

-183 FYVVWPLVLLGMRKV
+183 FYVIWPLVLLGLRKV
-198 VRSRRMA
+198 VRSRRAA
-205 CGFVGALVVVSAV
+205 CSAVGILSVASAV
-218 LMALFYDPTGDTAR
+218 LMTVLYDPAGDTAR

-245 MGALAALWT
+245 LGALAALWT
-254 GGRGLSLRAI
+254 GGRGLNLRAL
-264 PVVGPRLK
+264 PAVGSRLK
-272 DTPAWTCD
+272 DAPAWTCD
-280 ALTITCLAGL
+280 AVALACLAGL

-317 ILVSCLCR
+317 VLVSCLCR
-325 PRSVV
+325 PQS
-330 ARVLGAHPVAE
+330 ALAHVLGARPVAE

-347 AVYLWHYPLLVT
+347 AVYLWHYPLLVV

-365 TTALPA
+365 TTELPV

-376 EFLLILACAEASY
+376 EFLLIFACAEASY
-389 RLLEKGQGPRELAG
+389 RLFEKGQGPRELAG
-403 RTMPFGLAVPQVV
+403 RPVPLGLAVPQVAF
-416 LGALGVLCAVVL
+416 GALGVLCALVL
-428 LLVPIAAEQTGVP
+428 LFVPISAEQTGVP

-463 AAQSGGSG
+463 SAQSGENGDGSDAAGEG
-471 DTTSEGGDAQAAES
+471 DGSQAEP

-514 NFTVDASTGAT
+514 SFTVDASTGAT

-548 PNGYIDAKVG
+548 PNGYIDAQVG

-563 GVDVYRSCQAAGHD
+563 GLDVYRQCQANGHD

-590 ARESQVKELIDAV
+590 ARESQVKELIEAV

>member
-1 MSMRILA
+1 MTETPIQDAAQKS
-8 GGFPAARQVIPM
+8 PAAR
-20 QEASIQATEAE
+20 S
-31 GPRTAKPARSR
+31 PRSH

-67 LSGGYFGVTIF
+67 LPGGYFGVTVF
-78 FVITGYLT
+78 FVLTGYLT

-97 GHLDYPRFVLKRVT
+97 GRLDYPRFVLKRVM

-123 TTLLCVFLAP
+123 STLLCVFLAP

-148 FVENVFYIVRN
+148 FVENVFYIVRK

-183 FYVVWPLVLLGMRKV
+183 FYVIWPLVLLGMRKV
-198 VRSRRMA
+198 VRSRRTA
-205 CGFVGALVVVSAV
+205 CSAVGILSVASAV
-218 LMALFYDPTGDTAR
+218 LMAVLYDPAGDTAR

-245 MGALAALWT
+245 LGALAALWT
-254 GGRGLSLRAI
+254 GGRGLNLRAL
-264 PVVGPRLK
+264 PAVEPRLK
-272 DTPAWTCD
+272 DAPTWTCD
-280 ALTITCLAGL
+280 AVALACLAGL
-290 GVMCFSLN
+290 GVMCLSLN

-317 ILVSCLCR
+317 VLVSCLCR
-325 PRSVV
+325 PQS
-330 ARVLGAHPVAE
+330 ALAHVLGARPVAE

-347 AVYLWHYPLLVT
+347 AAYLWHYPLLVI

-365 TTALPA
+365 TTELPV

-376 EFLLILACAEASY
+376 EFLLIFACAEASY
-389 RLLEKGQGPRELAG
+389 RLFENGQGPRELAG
-403 RTMPFGLAVPQVV
+403 RPMPLGLAVPQVAF
-416 LGALGVLCAVVL
+416 GALGVLCALVL
-428 LLVPIAAEQTGVP
+428 LFVPISAEQTGVP

-463 AAQSGGSG
+463 SAQSGENGDGSDAAGEG
-471 DTTSEGGDAQAAES
+471 DGSQAEP

-514 NFTVDASTGAT
+514 SFTVDASTGAT

-548 PNGYIDAKVG
+548 PNGYIDAQVG

-563 GVDVYRSCQAAGHD
+563 GLDVYRQCQANGHD

-590 ARESQVKELIDAV
+590 ARESQVKELIEAV

>member
-1 MSMRILA
+1 MTETPIQDVAQKS
-8 GGFPAARQVIPM
+8 PAAR
-20 QEASIQATEAE
+20 S
-31 GPRTAKPARSR
+31 PRSH

-67 LSGGYFGVTIF
+67 LPGGYFGVTVF
-78 FVITGYLT
+78 FVLTGYLT

-97 GHLDYPRFVLKRVT
+97 GRLDYPRFVLKRVT

-183 FYVVWPLVLLGMRKV
+183 FYVIWPLVLLGMRKV

-205 CGFVGALVVVSAV
+205 CSAVGILAVASAV
-218 LMALFYDPTGDTAR
+218 LMAVLYDPAGDTAR

-245 MGALAALWT
+245 LGALAALWT
-254 GGRGLSLRAI
+254 GGRGLNLRVLPA
-264 PVVGPRLK
+264 VGPRLK
-272 DTPAWTCD
+272 DAPAWTCD
-280 ALTITCLAGL
+280 AVALACLAGL
-290 GVMCFSLN
+290 GVMCFLLN

-317 ILVSCLCR
+317 VLASCLCR
-325 PRSVV
+325 PQS
-330 ARVLGAHPVAE
+330 ALAHVLGARPVAE

-347 AVYLWHYPLLVT
+347 AVYLWHYPLLVV

-365 TTALPA
+365 TTELPV

-376 EFLLILACAEASY
+376 EFLLIFACAECSY
-389 RLLEKGQGPRELAG
+389 RLLEKGQGPREVAG
-403 RTMPFGLAVPQVV
+403 RAMPLGLSVSQVA

-428 LLVPIAAEQTGVP
+428 LFVPISAEQTGVP

-463 AAQSGGSG
+463 ATQSGDNG
-471 DTTSEGGDAQAAES
+471 EGNGAQAEP

-504 AAAIDQINAT
+504 AGAIDQINAT
-514 NFTVDASTGAT
+514 SFTVDASTGAT

-548 PNGYIDAKVG
+548 PNGYIDAQVG

-563 GVDVYRSCQAAGHD
+563 GVDVYRQCQANGHD

-590 ARESQVKELIDAV
+590 ARESQVKDLIDAV

>member
-1 MSMRILA
+1 MTETPIQDAAQKS
-8 GGFPAARQVIPM
+8 PAAR
-20 QEASIQATEAE
+20 S
-31 GPRTAKPARSR
+31 PRSH

-67 LSGGYFGVTIF
+67 LPGGYFGVTVF
-78 FVITGYLT
+78 FVLTGYLT

-97 GHLDYPRFVLKRVT
+97 GRLDYPRFVLKRVT

-123 TTLLCVFLAP
+123 STLLCVFLAP

-148 FVENVFYIVRN
+148 FVENVFYIVRK

-183 FYVVWPLVLLGMRKV
+183 FYVIWPLVLLGMRKV
-198 VRSRRMA
+198 VRSRRTA
-205 CGFVGALVVVSAV
+205 CSAVGILSVASAV
-218 LMALFYDPTGDTAR
+218 LMAVLYDPTGDTAR

-245 MGALAALWT
+245 LGALAALWT
-254 GGRGLSLRAI
+254 GGRGLNLRAL
-264 PVVGPRLK
+264 PAVGPRLK
-272 DTPAWTCD
+272 EAPAWTCD
-280 ALTITCLAGL
+280 AVALACLAGL

-317 ILVSCLCR
+317 VLVSCLCR
-325 PRSVV
+325 PQS
-330 ARVLGAHPVAE
+330 ALAHVLGARPVAE

-347 AVYLWHYPLLVT
+347 AAYLWHYPLLVI

-365 TTALPA
+365 TTELPV

-376 EFLLILACAEASY
+376 EFLLIFACAEASY
-389 RLLEKGQGPRELAG
+389 RLFEKGQGPRELAG
-403 RTMPFGLAVPQVV
+403 HTMPLGLAVPQVAF
-416 LGALGVLCAVVL
+416 GTLGVLCALVL
-428 LLVPIAAEQTGVP
+428 LFVPISAEQTGVP

-463 AAQSGGSG
+463 SAQSGENGDGSDAAGEG
-471 DTTSEGGDAQAAES
+471 DGSQAEP

-514 NFTVDASTGAT
+514 SFTVDASTGAT

-548 PNGYIDAKVG
+548 PNGYIDAQVG

-563 GVDVYRSCQAAGHD
+563 GPDVYRQCQANGHD

-590 ARESQVKELIDAV
+590 ARESQVKELIEAV

>member
-1 MSMRILA
+1 MA
-8 GGFPAARQVIPM
+8 EAFPKDGADDGTLGSR
-20 QEASIQATEAE
+20 
-31 GPRTAKPARSR
+31 GARSR

-67 LSGGYFGVTIF
+67 LPGGYFGVTVF

-86 TLSIEREIGRA
+86 TLSIEREIGRT
-97 GHLDYPRFVLKRVT
+97 GRLDYPRFVLKRVT

-123 TTLLCVFLAP
+123 STLLCVFLAP

-148 FVENVFYIVRN
+148 FVENVFYIVRK

-183 FYVVWPLVLLGMRKV
+183 FYVIWPLVLLGMRKV
-198 VRSRRMA
+198 VRSRRTA
-205 CGFVGALVVVSAV
+205 CSAVGILSAASAV
-218 LMALFYDPTGDTAR
+218 LMAVLYDPAGDTAR

-245 MGALAALWT
+245 LGALAALWT
-254 GGRGLSLRAI
+254 GGRGLNLRAL
-264 PVVGPRLK
+264 PAVGPRLK
-272 DTPAWTCD
+272 EAPAWTCD
-280 ALTITCLAGL
+280 AVALACLAGL
-290 GVMCFSLN
+290 DVMCFSLN
-298 GYSEFAYRGGML
+298 GYSGFAYRGGML

-317 ILVSCLCR
+317 VLVSCLCR
-325 PRSVV
+325 PQS
-330 ARVLGAHPVAE
+330 ALAHVLGARPVAE

-347 AVYLWHYPLLVT
+347 AAYLWHYPLLVV

-365 TTALPA
+365 TTELPV

-376 EFLLILACAEASY
+376 EFLLIFACAEASY
-389 RLLEKGQGPRELAG
+389 RLFEKGQGPRELAG
-403 RTMPFGLAVPQVV
+403 RPMPLGLAVPQVAF
-416 LGALGVLCAVVL
+416 GALGVLCALVL
-428 LLVPIAAEQTGVP
+428 LFVPISAEQTGVP

-463 AAQSGGSG
+463 SAQSGENGEGSDAAGEG
-471 DTTSEGGDAQAAES
+471 DGSQAEA

-514 NFTVDASTGAT
+514 SFTVDASTGAT

-548 PNGYIDAKVG
+548 PNGYIDAQVG

-563 GVDVYRSCQAAGHD
+563 GPDVYRQCQANGHD

-590 ARESQVKELIDAV
+590 ARESQVKELIEAV

-635 DNVDVIDWYAESAG
+635 DNVDVIDWYTESAG

>member
-1 MSMRILA
+1 MTETPIQDAAQKS
-8 GGFPAARQVIPM
+8 PAAR
-20 QEASIQATEAE
+20 S
-31 GPRTAKPARSR
+31 PRSH

-57 VLVYHANPSW
+57 ILVYHANPSW
-67 LSGGYFGVTIF
+67 LPGGYFGVTVF
-78 FVITGYLT
+78 FVLTGYLT

-97 GHLDYPRFVLKRVT
+97 GRLDYPRFVLKRVT

-123 TTLLCVFLAP
+123 STLLCVFLAP

-148 FVENVFYIVRN
+148 FVENVFYIVRK

-183 FYVVWPLVLLGMRKV
+183 FYVIWPLVLLGMRKV
-198 VRSRRMA
+198 VRSRRTA
-205 CGFVGALVVVSAV
+205 CSAVGILSVASAV
-218 LMALFYDPTGDTAR
+218 LMAVLYDPTGDTAR

-245 MGALAALWT
+245 LGALAALWT
-254 GGRGLSLRAI
+254 GGRGLNLRAL
-264 PVVGPRLK
+264 PAVGPRLK
-272 DTPAWTCD
+272 EAPAWTCD
-280 ALTITCLAGL
+280 AVALACLAGL

-317 ILVSCLCR
+317 VLVSCLCR
-325 PRSVV
+325 PQS
-330 ARVLGAHPVAE
+330 ALAHVLGARPVAE

-347 AVYLWHYPLLVT
+347 AAYLWHYPLLVI

-365 TTALPA
+365 TTELPV

-376 EFLLILACAEASY
+376 EFLLIFACAEASY
-389 RLLEKGQGPRELAG
+389 RLFEKGQGPRELAG
-403 RTMPFGLAVPQVV
+403 RTMPLGLAVSQVAF
-416 LGALGVLCAVVL
+416 GTLGVLCALVL
-428 LLVPIAAEQTGVP
+428 LFVPISAEQTGVP

-463 AAQSGGSG
+463 SAQSGENGDGSDAAGEG
-471 DTTSEGGDAQAAES
+471 DGSQAEP

-514 NFTVDASTGAT
+514 SFTVDASTGAT

-548 PNGYIDAKVG
+548 PNGYIDAQVG

-563 GVDVYRSCQAAGHD
+563 GLDVYRQCQANGHD

-590 ARESQVKELIDAV
+590 ARESQVKELIEAV

-656 DGTHLRPEGAEAYV
+656 DGTHLRPEGAEAYI

>member
-1 MSMRILA
+1 MTETPIQDAAQKS
-8 GGFPAARQVIPM
+8 PAAR
-20 QEASIQATEAE
+20 S
-31 GPRTAKPARSR
+31 PRSH

-52 LAILA
+52 LAIIA

-67 LSGGYFGVTIF
+67 LPGGYFGVTVF
-78 FVITGYLT
+78 FVLTGYLT
-86 TLSIEREIGRA
+86 TLSIEREIGHA
-97 GHLDYPRFVLKRVT
+97 GRLDYPRFVLKRVT
-111 RLLPSMLAVVGV
+111 RLLPSMLAVVGAS
-123 TTLLCVFLAP
+123 TLLCVFLAP

-139 KSDAVPALL
+139 KSDVVPALL

-183 FYVVWPLVLLGMRKV
+183 FYVIWPLVLLGMRKV

-205 CGFVGALVVVSAV
+205 CTVVGVLAIASAV
-218 LMALFYDPTGDTAR
+218 LMAVLYDPTGDTAR

-245 MGALAALWT
+245 LGALAALWT
-254 GGRGLSLRAI
+254 GGHGLNLRAL
-264 PVVGPRLK
+264 PAVGPRLK
-272 DTPAWTCD
+272 DAPAWTCD
-280 ALTITCLAGL
+280 ALALACLAGL
-290 GVMCFSLN
+290 SVMCFSLN

-317 ILVSCLCR
+317 VLASCLCR
-325 PRSVV
+325 PQS
-330 ARVLGAHPVAE
+330 ALAHVLGARPVAE

-347 AVYLWHYPLLVT
+347 AVYLWHYPLLVV

-365 TTALPA
+365 TTELPV

-376 EFLLILACAEASY
+376 EFLLIFVCAETSY
-389 RLLEKGQGPRELAG
+389 RLFEKGQGPRELAG
-403 RTMPFGLAVPQVV
+403 RPMPLGLAVPQVV
-416 LGALGVLCAVVL
+416 FGALGILCALAL
-428 LLVPIAAEQTGVP
+428 LFVPISAEQTGVP

-463 AAQSGGSG
+463 SARSGENGDGSDAADEGDGS
-471 DTTSEGGDAQAAES
+471 QAEP

-514 NFTVDASTGAT
+514 SFTVDASTGAT

-548 PNGYIDAKVG
+548 PNGYIDAQVG

-563 GVDVYRSCQAAGHD
+563 GVDVYRQCQANGHD

>member
-1 MSMRILA
+1 MAEAANQGSAAAMTPA
-8 GGFPAARQVIPM
+8 GR
-20 QEASIQATEAE
+20 AT
-31 GPRTAKPARSR
+31 RSH

-67 LSGGYFGVTIF
+67 LPGGYFGVTVF
-78 FVITGYLT
+78 FVVTGYLT

-97 GHLDYPRFVLKRVT
+97 GRLDYPRFVLKRVT

-133 NLLPKV
+133 NLLPKL
-139 KSDAVPALL
+139 KSDVVPALL

-183 FYVVWPLVLLGMRKV
+183 FYVIWPLVLLGMRKV

-205 CGFVGALVVVSAV
+205 CTIVGILAVASAV
-218 LMALFYDPTGDTAR
+218 LMAVLYDPTGDTAR

-245 MGALAALWT
+245 LGALAALWT
-254 GGRGLSLRAI
+254 GGHGLNLRAL
-264 PVVGPRLK
+264 PAVGPRLK
-272 DTPAWTCD
+272 GAPAWTCD
-280 ALTITCLAGL
+280 ALALTSLAGL

-317 ILVSCLCR
+317 VLVSCLCR
-325 PRSVV
+325 PQS
-330 ARVLGAHPVAE
+330 ALAHVLGARPVAE

-347 AVYLWHYPLLVT
+347 AVYLWHYPLLVV

-365 TTALPA
+365 TTELPV

-376 EFLLILACAEASY
+376 EFMLILACAEASY
-389 RLLEKGQGPRELAG
+389 RLFEKGQGPRELAG
-403 RTMPFGLAVPQVV
+403 RPMPLGLAVPQVAF
-416 LGALGVLCAVVL
+416 GALGVLCALVL
-428 LLVPIAAEQTGVP
+428 LFVPISAEQTGVP
-441 TEMQQMSAEEQQYL
+441 AEMQQMSAEEQQYL

-463 AAQSGGSG
+463 ATQSGENGEG
-471 DTTSEGGDAQAAES
+471 DGAQAEP
-485 QQDNTTFDVS
+485 QQDDTKFDVS

-514 NFTVDASTGAT
+514 SFTVDASTGAT
-525 NASVILIGD
+525 NASVVLIGD

-548 PNGYIDAKVG
+548 PNGYIDAQVG

-563 GVDVYRSCQAAGHD
+563 GVDVYRQCQANGHD

>member
-1 MSMRILA
+1 MTETPIQDAAQKS
-8 GGFPAARQVIPM
+8 PAARP
-20 QEASIQATEAE
+20 
-31 GPRTAKPARSR
+31 PRSH

-67 LSGGYFGVTIF
+67 LPGGYFGVTVF
-78 FVITGYLT
+78 FVVTGYLT

-97 GHLDYPRFVLKRVT
+97 GRLDYPRFVLKRAT

-139 KSDAVPALL
+139 KSDVVPALL

-205 CGFVGALVVVSAV
+205 CTVVGIFAVASAV
-218 LMALFYDPTGDTAR
+218 LMAVLYDPTGDTAR

-245 MGALAALWT
+245 LGALAALWT
-254 GGRGLSLRAI
+254 GGHGLNLRAL
-264 PVVGPRLK
+264 PALGPRLE
-272 DTPAWTCD
+272 DAPAWTCD
-280 ALTITCLAGL
+280 ALALACLAGL

-317 ILVSCLCR
+317 VLVSCLCR
-325 PRSVV
+325 PQS
-330 ARVLGAHPVAE
+330 ALAHVLGARPVAE

-347 AVYLWHYPLLVT
+347 AVYLWHYPLLVV

-365 TTALPA
+365 TTELPV

-376 EFLLILACAEASY
+376 EFLLIFACAEASY
-389 RLLEKGQGPRELAG
+389 RLFEKGQGPRELAG
-403 RTMPFGLAVPQVV
+403 RPMPPGLAVPQVAF
-416 LGALGVLCAVVL
+416 GALGVLCALVL
-428 LLVPIAAEQTGVP
+428 LFVPISAEQTGVP

-463 AAQSGGSG
+463 ATQPGDNGEGDGAQS
-471 DTTSEGGDAQAAES
+471 EP
-485 QQDNTTFDVS
+485 QQDDTKFDVS

-514 NFTVDASTGAT
+514 SFTVDASTGAT
-525 NASVILIGD
+525 NASVVLIGD

-548 PNGYIDAKVG
+548 PNGYIDAQVG

-563 GVDVYRSCQAAGHD
+563 GVDVYRQCQANGHD